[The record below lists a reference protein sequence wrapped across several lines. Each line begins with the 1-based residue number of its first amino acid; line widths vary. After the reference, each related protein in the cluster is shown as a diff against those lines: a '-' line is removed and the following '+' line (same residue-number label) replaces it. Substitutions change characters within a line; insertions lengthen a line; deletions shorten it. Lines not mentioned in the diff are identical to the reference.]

1 MCGRVRS
8 FIYKRKLQI
17 DKKLVIKIGMKM
29 IKELKVFYFCLKA
42 NTTSSGGKRHVFH
55 PLARCGG

>member
-1 MCGRVRS
+1 MSENDKRVES
-8 FIYKRKLQI
+8 VLTY
-17 DKKLVIKIGMKM
+17 
-29 IKELKVFYFCLKA
+29 FYLKA

>member
-1 MCGRVRS
+1 M
-8 FIYKRKLQI
+8 QI
-17 DKKLVIKIGMKM
+17 NKKFVIKILMKM
-29 IKELKVFYFCLKA
+29 IKELKVFYFYLKA

>member
-1 MCGRVRS
+1 MNENDKRVES
-8 FIYKRKLQI
+8 IL
-17 DKKLVIKIGMKM
+17 
-29 IKELKVFYFCLKA
+29 FYLKA